1 MIKSSVLEFHETFQP
16 EMTYIAKILK
26 LAAENYSGTK
36 FEISDYTGIP
46 TGKQKG
52 KVEPHIRYAR
62 CMGLI
67 NYSMENSVYTLQLT
81 PLGEEIF
88 VQDPYLHEDLTLW
101 LCHYG
106 MTKKGSFAPQ
116 WEYLV
121 HFIHPGFGEKI
132 SQERLFSLASTWCD
146 VSRETMSRK
155 VFSVVKNCYTEGCF
169 QRLDFLCWEGT
180 EQDDKERLEFR
191 EHSEQFDLIFAYAYA
206 LLDSWEQVFPDK
218 QEITDFDLRHEIG
231 LDKIF
236 GLNEDEYNYVIDS
249 LAYEGFITVNRQ
261 LYPAT
266 IIRISNSNLILSQ
279 MYSRLL

>member
-16 EMTYIAKILK
+16 ELPYIAKVLK
-26 LAAENYSGTK
+26 LASENYSGTK
-36 FEISDYTGIP
+36 FEISDCTGIP

-67 NYSMENSVYTLQLT
+67 DYSTENGVYSLNLT
-81 PLGEEIF
+81 ALGEEVF
-88 VQDPYLHEDLTLW
+88 VQDPYLHEDLSLW

-106 MTKKGSFAPQ
+106 LTKRNSLAPQ

-121 HFIHPGFGEKI
+121 HFTHPGFGEKI
-132 SQERLFSLASTWCD
+132 SQERMFTLAGTWCD
-146 VSRETMSRK
+146 VSQDNMLKK

-169 QRLDFLCWEGT
+169 QRLNY
-180 EQDDKERLEFR
+180 LEWDGSIEFH
-191 EHSEQFDLIFAYAYA
+191 EHPEKFDLIFAYAYA
-206 LLDSWEQVFPDK
+206 LLESWECVFPDK
-218 QEITDFDLRHEIG
+218 QEITDFELKNELG
-231 LDKIF
+231 FDKIF
-236 GLNEDEYNYVIDS
+236 GLNEDECNYVVDS

-261 LYPAT
+261 LFPAT
-266 IIRISNSNLILSQ
+266 IIRISNSENVISQ